1 MVRVFLHTLSPEM
14 PRTLTSLDTD
24 ILSIPGASVRSVQGS
39 REKGRGLGFRVY
51 AKVPALRLRFGKYGV
66 KDNNFGVEKAR
77 PKVKWKREHDGQIRP
92 PVKSVFR

>member
-66 KDNNFGVEKAR
+66 KDNILVSK
-77 PKVKWKREHDGQIRP
+77 KR
-92 PVKSVFR
+92 VLKSNGRGNTTDKSGLR